1 LVDVFSA
8 ITALATAA
16 VSVIAIVE
24 IRRQADTQKVRQSAA
39 NARLSVRAHRLRD
52 DLFALADSAP
62 WNPDGSQ
69 SRGGMHTIVDWN
81 RAALEKLTSLE
92 RRTASVLSSA
102 AHASPSGRRNV
113 ALAHLCV
120 RRALLGISEAFPRG
134 DDYSAGIVHKSQLAY
149 RDLIQAS
156 QRLNDA
162 VDPEL
167 RALERSLR
175 AALMEAAKQ
184 DPLKQQVL
192 TDPEYR
198 SLRRDPEHPERK

>member
-1 LVDVFSA
+1 
-8 ITALATAA
+8 
-16 VSVIAIVE
+16 
-24 IRRQADTQKVRQSAA
+24 
-39 NARLSVRAHRLRD
+39 
-52 DLFALADSAP
+52 
-62 WNPDGSQ
+62 
-69 SRGGMHTIVDWN
+69 MHTIVEWN
-81 RAALEKLTSLE
+81 LQTAASLRVLE
-92 RRTASVLSSA
+92 RRTAAVLSHA
-102 AHASPSGRRNV
+102 AQASPSGGRNV

-120 RRALLGISEAFPRG
+120 RRALLALSEAVPEG
-134 DDYSAGIVHKSQLAY
+134 DNYNASIIHKSQLAH

-167 RALERSLR
+167 RALERSQR
-175 AALMEAAKQ
+175 TALMETVKQ